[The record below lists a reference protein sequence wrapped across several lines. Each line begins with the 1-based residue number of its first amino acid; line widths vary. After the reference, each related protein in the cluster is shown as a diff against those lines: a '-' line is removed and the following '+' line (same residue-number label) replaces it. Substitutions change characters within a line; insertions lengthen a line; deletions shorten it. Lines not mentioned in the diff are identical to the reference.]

1 MVPLTT
7 KQSEEKEMI
16 SLTIGTNTERKTVI
30 VNPTDVLGDV
40 LEENN
45 VSTTSAAIHLNGSL
59 IPGAELQETF
69 EDLGVED
76 ESNAMLIAVVKADSA
91 V

>member
-1 MVPLTT
+1 
-7 KQSEEKEMI
+7 MI

-59 IPGAELQETF
+59 IPGADLQETF